1 MSKEEIVIVSAA
13 RTPIGAFQGELSQV
27 SAPQLGSTAI
37 EAALKKADL
46 DPSLVNETI
55 MGCVLPAGLG
65 QAPARQAALGA
76 GIPYSCGATTINKM
90 CGSGMKAVMMAV
102 DSIAAGHTDIMVAG
116 GLESMTNAPY
126 ILPKARQGLRLG
138 HGKVYDHMFIDGL
151 EDAYDEGQLMGVF
164 AEQCAEKYA
173 FSRAAQDEYAIES
186 LKRAQKA
193 QSENSFAAEIAA
205 VTIQTRKGDIVV
217 SSDETPRTSNID
229 KIPQLRP
236 AFKKDGTVTAA
247 NASSISDGAAALVLM
262 TASKA
267 QALGLQPI
275 ARIIGQST
283 HSQAPEWF
291 TTAPVGAI
299 KSLLNQI
306 NWSSEEVD
314 LFEVNE
320 AFATVAMAAIHELSL
335 DHSKVNVYGGASA
348 LGHPIG
354 ASGARIIVTLIN
366 ALQQHNKQKGIAS
379 LCIGGGEATAMA
391 IELI

>member
-76 GIPYSCGATTINKM
+76 GIPNSSGATTINKM

-102 DSIAAGHTDIMVAG
+102 DSITAGHSDIMVAG

-335 DHSKVNVYGGASA
+335 DHSKVNVYGGACA